1 MMIMVIYLQGQHISY
16 EGRYNVPFE
25 VNSLRDISTM
35 SYMAHTL

>member
-1 MMIMVIYLQGQHISY
+1 MMMVIYLQGQHISY
-16 EGRYNVPFE
+16 EGRYNVLFE